1 MKRLKKR
8 WTGLFLALACLMSLL
23 AAAPVQAANLNDEQ
37 KAALGESA
45 QAYLQTA
52 LNLTEEEYDVIY
64 AEGGFYEVFV
74 DAWREARDD
83 TGALISVGDV
93 EVTQDGDMVECRMP
107 GEFENYSGEMVMT
120 FEMDSTGAAN
130 PRNFVLNVDYPLSK
144 SLEEAGINT
153 AIGLIIVFVILF
165 FLSGVIY
172 LIRFVNPDLRKQ
184 KTEQAPPAQEKK
196 PEMPVPAAAPAPA
209 PQEAAASPEE
219 DIELAIVLAT
229 AIAAAEEEN
238 PAGDGYVVRSVRKIR
253 NKNWKRV

>member
-8 WTGLFLALACLMSLL
+8 WIRMLAVLACLMGLL
-23 AAAPVQAANLNDEQ
+23 AAAPVQAANLSEET

-45 QAYLQTA
+45 QSYVQTA
-52 LNLTEEEYDVIY
+52 LSLTEDEYDMIY
-64 AEGGFYEVFV
+64 AEGGFYEVLV
-74 DAWREARDD
+74 DAWRDARDD
-83 TGALISVGDV
+83 TGALVSIGEA
-93 EVTQDGDMVECRMP
+93 EVTQDGDMVECSMP
-107 GEFENYSGEMVMT
+107 AEFEHYDGEVVMT

-153 AIGLIIVFVILF
+153 AIGLIIVFAILF
-165 FLSGVIY
+165 FLCGVIY

-184 KTEQAPPAQEKK
+184 KTEQVPPAQEKK
-196 PEMPVPAAAPAPA
+196 PETPVPAAAPVPAAP
-209 PQEAAASPEE
+209 AAASPEE

-229 AIAAAEEEN
+229 AIAAAEAEN
-238 PAGDGYVVRSVRKIR
+238 PTGDGYVVRSVRKIR